1 MQRYAGVPSSNHKT
15 LTNDLLVTSDS
26 KRSTIKALG
35 GKLDAVFADVTF
47 E

>member
-15 LTNDLLVTSDS
+15 LTNDLVTSDS
-26 KRSTIKALG
+26 KRSTMKALG
-35 GKLDAVFADVTF
+35 GKLDAVLADVTF